1 LPSPNAPTTSSIP
14 PLCFAMHEASGFP
27 QIADGSVV
35 TVGTFDGVHLGH
47 RDILRQLHVR
57 ASATGLPPV
66 LVTFRPHPL
75 MVVNPSAAP
84 MLLTPDDEQL
94 EALVDSGPLLVAVL
108 PFTPALAKFSAAAFV
123 EHVLLDRYNM
133 RELVI
138 GYDHGLGRGRE
149 GDAKTLTELGRR
161 RGFRVDV
168 VPAALDAT
176 GAPVSSS
183 AIRTS
188 IAHGDLDPARRLLGR
203 PYGFS
208 GTVVPGQQ
216 RGRALGYP
224 TMNIE
229 LRSPRKLLPPE
240 GVYAVRAR
248 MARGT
253 FGGMMNLGA
262 RPTFA
267 EFDRTLEVHVFDASD
282 EWYGEAVTVQLI
294 RRLRDTTRFDSV
306 DALVA
311 QLARDASD
319 ARAALTQA

>member
-1 LPSPNAPTTSSIP
+1 MSD
-14 PLCFAMHEASGFP
+14 ASGFP
-27 QIADGSVV
+27 QLAGGSVV

-47 RDILRQLHVR
+47 RDILRHLHER
-57 ASATGLPPV
+57 ADATGLAPV

-75 MVVNPSAAP
+75 VVVNPTAAP
-84 MLLTPDDEQL
+84 MLLSPDDEQL
-94 EALVDSGPLLVAVL
+94 EALADSGPLLVAVL
-108 PFTPALAKFSAAAFV
+108 PFTPALARFSAAAFV
-123 EHVLLDRYNM
+123 EHLLLERYNM

-149 GDAKTLTELGRR
+149 GDAATLTALGRR

-168 VPAALDAT
+168 VAAALDGS
-176 GAPVSSS
+176 GAPISSS

-188 IAHGDLDPARRLLGR
+188 IAHGALEPAKRLLGR
-203 PYGFS
+203 SYGLH

-224 TMNIE
+224 TMNIA
-229 LRSPRKLLPPE
+229 LPSARKLLPPE
-240 GVYAVRAR
+240 GVYAVRVH

-267 EFDRTLEVHVFDASD
+267 ELDRTIEVHVFDASED
-282 EWYGEAVTVQLI
+282 WYGEAVTVHLI

-311 QLARDASD
+311 QLAKDASD
-319 ARAALTQA
+319 ARVALTQA